1 LEIDA
6 RDLTNTT
13 KWYNLSLENIPQNKS
28 KHPNDM
34 GGKNERTGSRRIE

>member
-1 LEIDA
+1 MKKDA

-13 KWYNLSLENIPQNKS
+13 KWYNLNAENFMQNKS

-34 GGKNERTGSRRIE
+34 GG